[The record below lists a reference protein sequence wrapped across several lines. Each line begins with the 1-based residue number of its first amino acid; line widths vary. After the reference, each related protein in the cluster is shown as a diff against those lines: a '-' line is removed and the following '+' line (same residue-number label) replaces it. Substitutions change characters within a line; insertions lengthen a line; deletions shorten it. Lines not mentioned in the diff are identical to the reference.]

1 MKNQIYDCT
10 TFYQGNLLF
19 EMRFNILKDIVDYFV
34 VCEAN
39 KDHTGNSK
47 EFNFNP
53 KIPEQYKDKIIYIK
67 VENLPAIKIK
77 GRFSD
82 DNKLVRIQMENLF
95 KGIEKA
101 KADDIIIFSDEDEI
115 PNPVVINKFQKEKY
129 KFAIFMQNMYY
140 YKFNIHWSK
149 GLKWNNKW
157 PGTKS
162 CRFKYFETVDKIRKF
177 RVKNIP
183 WWRFDRKVKR
193 YVESDGGWHFTF
205 LMDTND
211 ISKKLSRFSHEID
224 HLLKNKDY
232 DMNNLLNVKEIEKRI
247 LDFKDPYDRSDVK
260 LIKVKID
267 NTFPE
272 YIFKNVDK
280 LSNYIV

>member
-140 YKFNIHWSK
+140 YKFNIM
-149 GLKWNNKW
+149 GMDEGNGTW
-157 PGTKS
+157 PGSRIALKKNLKS
-162 CRFKYFETVDKIRKF
+162 FFKF
-177 RVKNIP
+177 RLLKIKNLNYP
-183 WWRFDRKVKR
+183 FWRIDKEK
-193 YVESDGGWHFTF
+193 SLQLIKNGGWHFTY
-205 LMDTND
+205 LMSPED
-211 ISKKLSRFSHEID
+211 IRKKIQSSAHTEFNKQEF
-224 HLLKNKDY
+224 KNEKIIK
-232 DMNNLLNVKEIEKRI
+232 NNIENLRDPFGRKLRYKR
-247 LDFKDPYDRSDVK
+247 VE
-260 LIKVKID
+260 ID
-267 NTFPE
+267 NTFPDYFLNNLKYYE
-272 YIFKNVDK
+272 NWILK
-280 LSNYIV
+280 

>member
-1 MKNQIYDCT
+1 MKIYDCLPYCGEDLLLKIRFET
-10 TFYQGNLLF
+10 LYQDIDKFVIVEGNKHFNGEKKPQLF
-19 EMRFNILKDIVDYFV
+19 DLQKFEK
-34 VCEAN
+34 
-39 KDHTGNSK
+39 
-47 EFNFNP
+47 
-53 KIPEQYKDKIIYIK
+53 YKDKIKYYFIEDFPIHTGNNYEYEDYQRNQIK
-67 VENLPAIKIK
+67 RGFDGLNGEDLILL
-77 GRFSD
+77 SD
-82 DNKLVRIQMENLF
+82 
-95 KGIEKA
+95 A
-101 KADDIIIFSDEDEI
+101 DEI
-115 PNPVVINKFQKEKY
+115 PNLKDKKFLNY
-129 KFAIFMQNMYY
+129 DSAVFLQNMYY

-183 WWRFDRKVKR
+183 WWRFDRKIKR
-193 YVESDGGWHFTF
+193 YVVSDGGWHFTF
-205 LMDTND
+205 LMKTND

-232 DMNNLLNVKEIEKRI
+232 DMNNLLNVKKIEKRI

-272 YIFKNVDK
+272 YILKNIDK
-280 LSNYIV
+280 LSNYIA

>member
-140 YKFNIHWSK
+140 YKFNIM
-149 GLKWNNKW
+149 GMDEGNGTW
-157 PGTKS
+157 PGSRIALKKNLKS
-162 CRFKYFETVDKIRKF
+162 FFKF
-177 RVKNIP
+177 RLLKIKNLNYP
-183 WWRFDRKVKR
+183 FWRIDKEKSLQLI
-193 YVESDGGWHFTF
+193 ENGGWHFTY
-205 LMDTND
+205 LMSPKD
-211 ISKKLSRFSHEID
+211 IRKKIQSSAHTEFNKQEF
-224 HLLKNKDY
+224 KNEKIIK
-232 DMNNLLNVKEIEKRI
+232 NNIENLRDPFGRKLRYKR
-247 LDFKDPYDRSDVK
+247 VE
-260 LIKVKID
+260 ID
-267 NTFPE
+267 NTFPDYFLNNLKYYE
-272 YIFKNVDK
+272 NWILK
-280 LSNYIV
+280 

>member
-53 KIPEQYKDKIIYIK
+53 KIPEHYKNKIIYIK
-67 VENLPAIKIK
+67 VENLPTIKIK
-77 GRFSD
+77 GNFSD

-101 KADDIIIFSDEDEI
+101 KADDVIIFSDEDEI
-115 PNPVVINKFQKEKY
+115 PNPLVINKFQKEKY

-140 YKFNIHWSK
+140 YKFNIM
-149 GLKWNNKW
+149 GIDEGNGTW
-157 PGTKS
+157 PGSRIALKKNLKS
-162 CRFKYFETVDKIRKF
+162 FFKF
-177 RVKNIP
+177 RLLKIKNLNYTI
-183 WWRFDRKVKR
+183 WRIDKEKSLKLI
-193 YVESDGGWHFTF
+193 ENGGWHFAY
-205 LMDTND
+205 LQSPAD
-211 ISKKLSRFSHEID
+211 ISKKIKSFAHGEF
-224 HLLKNKDY
+224 NKA
-232 DMNNLLNVKEIEKRI
+232 NFINQENIREKI
-247 LDFKDPYDRSDVK
+247 NMGKDIFDRGISYK
-260 LIKVKID
+260 KVQID
-267 NTFPE
+267 NSFP
-272 YIFKNVDK
+272 K
-280 LSNYIV
+280 YIVDNKEKFKEWII